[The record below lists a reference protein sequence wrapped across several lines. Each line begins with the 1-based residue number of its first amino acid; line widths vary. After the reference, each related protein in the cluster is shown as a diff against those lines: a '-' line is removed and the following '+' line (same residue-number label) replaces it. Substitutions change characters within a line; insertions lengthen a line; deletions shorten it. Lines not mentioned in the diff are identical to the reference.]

1 MEKLKVVFLIVV
13 GGLVLLALFQS
24 FILAN
29 KDKTEEQKYSLIR
42 KYNDFEIRFYPPANL
57 ATISSNAK
65 SYSDLSGPGF
75 RKLAGYIFGGNEGN
89 KNIAMT
95 APVQMD
101 INDTAS
107 SMSFVMPSNY
117 SLADLP
123 KPNDQSVR
131 ISKTAE
137 EYAAVITFNGYA
149 SDKEIKLY
157 SEKLDSLLQVN
168 NIKHLGNFRFYGY
181 DPPYKPINRRNE
193 IVVTVDW
200 QGK

>member
-1 MEKLKVVFLIVV
+1 MEKLKVIFIIVV
-13 GGLVLLALFQS
+13 GGLVLVALFQS
-24 FILAN
+24 FIAAN
-29 KDKTEEQKYSLIR
+29 KGETEEQRYSLIR
-42 KYNDFEIRFYPPANL
+42 RYNDFEIRFYPSANL

-75 RKLAGYIFGGNEGN
+75 RKLAGYIFGGNEEN

-95 APVQMD
+95 APVQMN

-131 ISKTAE
+131 ISKTVE
-137 EYAAVITFNGYA
+137 EYIAVITFDGYA

-157 SEKLDSLLQVN
+157 SKKLESLLQAN
-168 NIKHLGNFRFYGY
+168 SIKHKGNFRFYGY
-181 DPPYKPINRRNE
+181 DPPYKAINRRNE

-200 QGK
+200 SEK